1 MSDPWMKWYPAD
13 WRSDPRL
20 RMCSLAARGLWQEML
35 CVMHEAT
42 PRGFLLV
49 NGNAP
54 TDRQL
59 AGLAGCSAR
68 EVVKLLAELEAAGV
82 FSRDEVGVV
91 FSRRM
96 VKDEERASRDRANG
110 RQGGSPI
117 LKGGVNP
124 PDKPEDKAQPPEARD
139 KRPEVINYQPVSV
152 AARTTDPPPFPSDGA
167 INYSQPFADVAR
179 RHGRGADI
187 NLLAE
192 AFRKFCRA
200 ADIPFDDR
208 QIVRKFETFC
218 GKHKLGRLAA

>member
-124 PDKPEDKAQPPEARD
+124 PDKPEDKAQKPEARD
-139 KRPEVINYQPVSV
+139 KSPELINHQLISV
-152 AARTTDPPPFPSDGA
+152 AARAVGPKPFPEQGPID
-167 INYSQPFADVAR
+167 YCEPFASIAR
-179 RHGRGADI
+179 RCGRGFDVSRM
-187 NLLAE
+187 AE
-192 AFRKFCRA
+192 AFRRWARSKDVR
-200 ADIPFDDR
+200 FDDPL
-208 QIVRKFETFC
+208 IARKFETFC
-218 GKHKLGRLAA
+218 GQHKHQVAA

>member
-124 PDKPEDKAQPPEARD
+124 PDKPEDKAQKPEARG
-139 KRPEVINYQPVSV
+139 KSPELINHQLISV
-152 AARTTDPPPFPSDGA
+152 AARTDRPKPFPSDGPIDYA
-167 INYSQPFADVAR
+167 EPFAGIAR
-179 RHGRGADI
+179 RQGRGLD
-187 NLLAE
+187 LSVLASN
-192 AFRKFCRA
+192 FRKFCHA
-200 ADIPFDDR
+200 AQIAFDDPL
-208 QIVRKFETFC
+208 IARKFETFC